1 MKIGFLGLGQMG
13 AGIAANLL
21 RASHQV
27 TLWNR
32 SPSKAKAL
40 LDAGATLASNPREVA
55 ANSDV
60 VFSMLAD
67 DAALLPVLD
76 GDAGL
81 FAGLARG
88 SLHVSLSTIGV
99 ATADAVTQRHAER
112 GQGFVSAPVFGRPE
126 AAAAAKLFVVAA
138 GSAADLERLQGLFAV
153 ISQRVFVI
161 GEQPSAAN
169 LVKLCGNFMILAAI
183 ESLGEALAL
192 AAGGG
197 VSKQQLVDILTSTLF
212 DAPVYKNYGAI
223 LVGEKFRP
231 AGFAAPLGLKD
242 MRLAREA
249 ADGVGVSM
257 PVLAILDAHLRETIA
272 REGSDIDWSSIGGL
286 AGLKGRPQT

>member
-67 DAALLPVLD
+67 DAALLAVLD

>member
-1 MKIGFLGLGQMG
+1 
-13 AGIAANLL
+13 
-21 RASHQV
+21 V
-27 TLWNR
+27 WNR
-32 SPSKAKAL
+32 SPAKARAL

-55 ANSDV
+55 AASDV

-67 DAALLPVLD
+67 DAALFSVLD
-76 GDAGL
+76 GESGL
-81 FAGLARG
+81 LAGLARG
-88 SLHVSLSTIGV
+88 AVHVSLSTIGV
-99 ATADAVTQRHAER
+99 ATADAAAERHAER
-112 GQGFVSAPVFGRPE
+112 GQSFVSAPVFGRPE
-126 AAAAAKLFVVAA
+126 AAAAAKLVVVAA
-138 GSAADLERLQGLFAV
+138 GNAADLDRLQDLFAV

-161 GEQPSAAN
+161 GAKPSTAN

-192 AAGGG
+192 AERGG
-197 VSKQQLVDILTSTLF
+197 VSKQQLVDVLTSTLF

-249 ADGVGVSM
+249 ADGVGITM
-257 PVLAILDAHLRETIA
+257 PVLAVLDAHLRETIA
-272 REGSDIDWSSIGGL
+272 RDGPDIDWSSIGGL
-286 AGLKGRPQT
+286 AGLKGQLQT